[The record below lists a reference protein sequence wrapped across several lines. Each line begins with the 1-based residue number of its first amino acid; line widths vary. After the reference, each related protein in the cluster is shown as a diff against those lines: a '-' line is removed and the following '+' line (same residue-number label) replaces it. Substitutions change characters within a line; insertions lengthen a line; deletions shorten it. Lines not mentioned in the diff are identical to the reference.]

1 MRHRYNRLRKLNSWV
16 QKRQQVIRNLLTS
29 LVEHSRVITTPQKAK
44 VLRYE
49 MDRLLSR
56 AVKIYSNYEDEKD
69 KRREIIREAKK
80 VFFTEKA
87 GKKFVNELL
96 PKYIEENRNSGF
108 TRIYRVWVRRGD
120 NVVKMLVEL
129 V

>member
-1 MRHRYNRLRKLNSWV
+1 MRHKYNRLRKLNSWV
-16 QKRQQVIRNLLTS
+16 QKRQQLIRNLLTS
-29 LVEHSRVITTPQKAK
+29 LVEHSRVVTTPQKAK

-49 MDRLLSR
+49 MDKLLSK
-56 AVKIYSNYEDEKD
+56 AVRIYNNYEDEKD
-69 KRREIIREAKK
+69 KRRELIREVKR
-80 VFFTEKA
+80 VLFTENA

-108 TRIYRVWVRRGD
+108 TRIYRVWVRRWD
-120 NVVKMLVEL
+120 NVVKILVEL